1 VDDGMR
7 ACSHLI
13 SPPITQRLLSSLLL
27 VIYSFAQARKSAA
40 EKAVLAK
47 RTNIYADNS
56 FDGYSREQEQLK

>member
-1 VDDGMR
+1 MS

-13 SPPITQRLLSSLLL
+13 SPSITQRLLSSLLL
-27 VIYSFAQARKSAA
+27 VIYSFAQARKSTV

-47 RTNIYADNS
+47 RPNIYADNS